1 MEQILA
7 SLPAQFHIKLRKSFR
22 DAYTGQKFLFYL
34 GYLKSYN
41 HRKGYGFLQCDEANK
56 DWGLDVF
63 IHKSQLPQPWAL
75 GQVVEFAVTP
85 NDRGQPQAVDV
96 KWLPVLPRHR
106 QPKAAFQ
113 AAEVAK
119 HELGIDTAEELPPPS
134 VADEPNV
141 EAAAPDVAANDDDSK
156 LAGKP
161 TQQAAKMNQRK
172 EPDDVA
178 PGAVTA
184 TGGRRYLGTLKSFSA
199 AQGYGFL
206 ACAELWPKYGRDIYF
221 GKHQLPSS
229 WRLGQ
234 SVEFAVMLHSSGHP
248 QARWVDWDPV
258 PLLSPPNSQDM
269 VPLEHEQQVLKKL
282 TKLLVLV
289 DTGNVESA
297 VIMAMDLHSL
307 PGTSSIS
314 SKNTRVDYVSFV
326 LDRIAGPEVVVTV
339 LQDFVKM
346 LLLLMLLK
354 LIRRRGGGWHSRRLV
369 DWFRVFAQSIDAE
382 QVAPHFKGMM
392 LEVNNNTTSPAIV
405 SLANEA
411 PEAFSSFCSAVLTLR
426 AKCEKLASS

>member
-7 SLPAQFHIKLRKSFR
+7 SLPAHCHLKLRKSFR
-22 DAYTGQKFLFYL
+22 DIYSGQKSWFYL

-41 HRKGYGFLQCDEANK
+41 HRRGYGFLQCDEANK

-75 GQVVEFAVTP
+75 GQVVEFAVTA
-85 NDRGQPQAVDV
+85 NDRGQPQATDV

-106 QPKAAFQ
+106 QPKAPIQ
-113 AAEVAK
+113 AAETARRLGLDNSEAFAVAAPK
-119 HELGIDTAEELPPPS
+119 VKAAAPV
-134 VADEPNV
+134 VATNDGDSKTDGSPAQAKVHNDKEPDSAAA
-141 EAAAPDVAANDDDSK
+141 EAAAA
-156 LAGKP
+156 
-161 TQQAAKMNQRK
+161 
-172 EPDDVA
+172 
-178 PGAVTA
+178 
-184 TGGRRYLGTLKSFSA
+184 GGRRYLGTLKSFSA

-206 ACAELWPKYGRDIYF
+206 ACSELWPKYGRDIYF
-221 GKHQLPSS
+221 GKTQLPSN

-234 SVEFAVMLHSSGHP
+234 TVEFAVMLHPSGHP
-248 QARWVDWDPV
+248 QARWVDWDPI
-258 PLLSPPNSQDM
+258 PLLSPPSSQDM
-269 VPLEHEQQVLKKL
+269 VPHEHEQQVLKKL

-289 DTGNVESA
+289 DTGNIETA

-307 PGTSSIS
+307 PGSSSIS

-369 DWFRVFAQSIDAE
+369 DWFLVFAQSIDAE

-392 LEVNNNTTSPAIV
+392 IEVNNNTTSPAMV
-405 SLANEA
+405 ALCNEA
-411 PEAFSSFCSAVLTLR
+411 PESFKSFCSAVLVLR
-426 AKCEKLASS
+426 AKCDRLAS